1 MRQFKKRV
9 DCSPAFE
16 PFMQPE
22 SIERTEMSKPG
33 LYSTQRGTIES
44 RCVNCEPKHCL
55 MFGMDEVPSNFPEF
69 SRGVCPVNAISFSE
83 ALHTIEITDACI
95 NCNLCILRCP
105 YFSLFTGE
113 NTPQVLPFCSEN
125 YRVQSS
131 SDVFDIFQLPKSNKV
146 LSREVKK
153 AIDHTVNRLRSSD
166 KSSYYPLIGTLLTSI
181 GLSTL
186 VSRAGDTN
194 NRMDAV
200 VIDKLESIPIE
211 IKSPT
216 ETEYINVK
224 AVRQAVENKIVMTA
238 RGMFPTRLETTTLAV
253 GYLYP
258 NPRSDV
264 DELIDDIAS
273 VYNINVGIVSLE
285 VLLILVWNYY
295 VRGDRSVA
303 NSLKSLRGRA
313 SAKIL

>member
-1 MRQFKKRV
+1 
-9 DCSPAFE
+9 
-16 PFMQPE
+16 
-22 SIERTEMSKPG
+22 
-33 LYSTQRGTIES
+33 
-44 RCVNCEPKHCL
+44 
-55 MFGMDEVPSNFPEF
+55 
-69 SRGVCPVNAISFSE
+69 
-83 ALHTIEITDACI
+83 
-95 NCNLCILRCP
+95 
-105 YFSLFTGE
+105 LFTGE
-113 NTPQVLPFCSEN
+113 NTPQVLPYCSET
-125 YRVQSS
+125 YRVQNSL
-131 SDVFDIFQLPKSNKV
+131 DVFDIFQLPKSNKV
-146 LSREVKK
+146 LPKEVRK
-153 AIDHTVNRLRSSD
+153 AIDRTVYGLQSSD
-166 KSSYYPLIGTLLTSI
+166 QSSYYPLIGAFLTSI

-200 VIDKLESIPIE
+200 VIDKIDSIPIE

-253 GYLYP
+253 GYLFP
-258 NPRSDV
+258 NTRSDV
-264 DELIDDIAS
+264 DELIEDVAY
-273 VYNINVGIVSLE
+273 VYNINVGIISLE
-285 VLLILVWNYY
+285 VLLIHVWNYY